1 MDPFTELYPLLI
13 RGNDNN
19 VADCFENLI
28 RIREHTVLENGVF
41 ICASGA
47 IRTSPFFPS
56 DGEKEGRGEKGEIRI
71 AQLTRMIAY
80 VRDPVRGLGE
90 RDLSYAMICVWYRH
104 DPVKAMCVLRMFTEN
119 IDETGGFSSYGSWA
133 DIKYF
138 CNYVRNSKLVLS
150 QKDCDTMTDTA
161 IGLLVHQLKKD
172 RDAWNR
178 AMATYLR
185 IKRVDPNTLVERP
198 VGREIMSLA
207 AKWTPRE
214 KSKFGWIFARMVPL
228 FGNTGERGLR
238 KMLSALNRELDTVQI
253 KQCAGRWAEIEPES
267 VSVTTLTK
275 QFKSFAQFYSDDRAE
290 CAKNFK
296 EFINQPCQSR
306 LGVADMV
313 RLALHADRDATML
326 NKMWL
331 NIVGKQ
337 HTNGNIIPILDI
349 SWSLDDHRRNTF
361 IGNGILMAQRH
372 AGRLLLADH
381 MPAWIESS
389 HCDSFID
396 IIDRIKPYI
405 DQATDS
411 SLDRAFSLMRE
422 SFAMSKTDP
431 KTVTFYMLSDQRINN
446 EYNIVYNVSNLS
458 HPRYTKQPVD

>member
-1 MDPFTELYPLLI
+1 MDPFAELYPLLI
-13 RGNDNN
+13 RGNDEK
-19 VADCFENLI
+19 VADCFESLF
-28 RIREHTVLENGVF
+28 RIREPTVL
-41 ICASGA
+41 
-47 IRTSPFFPS
+47 RTSPFFPS
-56 DGEKEGRGEKGEIRI
+56 DGEKGEVRI
-71 AQLTRMIAY
+71 APLAQMTAY

-119 IDETGGFSSYGSWA
+119 IDEAGGFSSYGSWV

-150 QKDCDTMTDTA
+150 QKDSDTITDTA

-178 AMATYLR
+178 AMATYLQ

-198 VGREIMSLA
+198 VGRDIMSFA

-253 KQCAGRWAEIEPES
+253 KQCAGRWSEIEHES
-267 VSVTTLTK
+267 VSVTTLAK

-296 EFINQPCQSR
+296 EFMDQPCKSR
-306 LGVADMV
+306 LGVTEMA
-313 RLALHADRDATML
+313 RLALQTDRDTSML
-326 NKMWL
+326 NNMWV

-337 HTNGNIIPILDI
+337 PHNGNIIPVVDI
-349 SWSLDDHRRNTF
+349 SWSHNNHRRNAF
-361 IGNGILMAQRH
+361 IGNGILSAQRH
-372 AGRLLLADH
+372 MGRLLLADH
-381 MPAWIESS
+381 MPVWIESN

-411 SLDRAFSLMRE
+411 SLERAFNMMRE

-431 KTVTFYMLSDQRINN
+431 KTVTFYVLSDQRINS
-446 EYNIVYNVSNLS
+446 EYNVVYIASFANIS
-458 HPRYTKQPVD
+458 HPRYNKITS